1 MRLKQRLESDSL
13 LRIAVS
19 GFFDERAP
27 KRLPLAGRQ
36 WLIGQ
41 PTGLAEYVRQEG
53 IRLVYIT
60 LPMSPDPRMLELIAS
75 LHDST
80 VSIYFVPDV
89 MSCDLIQ
96 ARLDVIGGM
105 PVVAVRE
112 SPFYGARSIAKRFRG
127 QIALASLA
135 MVLSSPVLLLVAL
148 GVRISSPRALSI
160 FTRCSGRLRSRWPG
174 RLICKFR
181 SLRVVED
188 GDAQYTQVTRN
199 DERLTAFSERSFAA
213 PRLTSCPS
221 CSTCSQAR

>member
-19 GFFDERAP
+19 GLFDERAP
-27 KRLPLAGRQ
+27 ERLPLAGRQ

-53 IRLVYIT
+53 IRLVTYV
-60 LPMSPDPRMLELIAS
+60 PMSPDPRMLELIAS

-112 SPFYGARSIAKRFRG
+112 SPFYGRG
-127 QIALASLA
+127 AL
-135 MVLSSPVLLLVAL
+135 
-148 GVRISSPRALSI
+148 
-160 FTRCSGRLRSRWPG
+160 
-174 RLICKFR
+174 
-181 SLRVVED
+181 
-188 GDAQYTQVTRN
+188 
-199 DERLTAFSERSFAA
+199 
-213 PRLTSCPS
+213 PS
-221 CSTCSQAR
+221 A